1 MTIQAIILCG
11 GKGERLRPLTNKT
24 PKPMI
29 KIKGKAILDYIIEY
43 IFNYGIKKIIVATG
57 YQSKKIENHINK
69 KYAKYDILISDSGSV
84 DIIERIKNVSHLIKG
99 DFILMYGDTLS
110 NVNIDEIIKFH
121 NSHPG
126 KVTMTV
132 WPFKTQ
138 YGLVKVDSNGIISS
152 FKEKPKLD
160 QWINIG
166 YFYIENE
173 ILSLINKF
181 NKFEIFLEELIIR
194 GQLYGYKH
202 TGTHI
207 TVNTIKE
214 LEEAEKNIHEI

>member
-69 KYAKYDILISDSGSV
+69 KYAKYDIQISDSGSV
-84 DIIERIKNVSHLIKG
+84 DIIERIKNVSHLIKE
-99 DFILMYGDTLS
+99 DFILIYGDTLS

-160 QWINIG
+160 DWINIG

-173 ILSLINKF
+173 ILSLMNKF
-181 NKFEIFLEELIIR
+181 SKFEIFLEELIIR
-194 GQLYGYKH
+194 GQLNGYKH

>member
-84 DIIERIKNVSHLIKG
+84 DIIERIKNVSHLIKE
-99 DFILMYGDTLS
+99 DFILIYGDTLS

-194 GQLYGYKH
+194 GQLNGYKH